1 MDNLRQFGVNDKTL
15 SVHHYEVVVGDP
27 TYMILSDPFV
37 SLVMVVDVWLGVAYA
52 AMATIRAGQVSDLW
66 LLLLGMLYSSRYVW
80 FAYFV
85 MRILSFV
92 AKRQHCED
100 RFSPLDPTLL
110 AMVAYLYG
118 GPVMSVFDN
127 TRLMAIFHP
136 LWSLFVPASMKYQA
150 IDGVTTTF
158 KLFPILKLN
167 SSDRYA
173 IAFDDLCSVATGGKN
188 LQDPAPRW
196 NPCASRWYNDVK
208 TRILFAWQHHKF
220 HCPPNMCLGGSLYD
234 LYETSPKYRSLPL
247 FSHRAADCFVLCFDH
262 DNKLI
267 CQVRLSLLAC
277 IDTLE
282 KDPQRAIQLCKAHHA
297 TSYGTWSA
305 LCTQCTNNTCH
316 LGANKTPWI
325 E

>member
-136 LWSLFVPASMKYQA
+136 LWSMLLLSMIFAVLPLGASTA
-150 IDGVTTTF
+150 VDC
-158 KLFPILKLN
+158 LRRC
-167 SSDRYA
+167 SS
-173 IAFDDLCSVATGGKN
+173 GKN

-220 HCPPNMCLGGSLYD
+220 HCPPNMCRGGSLYD